1 MQNSREIQDAE
12 KIFQVADEE
21 FEKRRKE
28 TTAKMD
34 SVRAEMEKWRSPQT
48 IKIVP
53 SKKYR

>member
-1 MQNSREIQDAE
+1 MQNSRDVQDTE
-12 KIFQVADEE
+12 KIFQIADEE
-21 FEKRRKE
+21 FERQRKK

>member
-21 FEKRRKE
+21 FEKRWKE

>member
-1 MQNSREIQDAE
+1 MQNSRKIQDAE

-21 FEKRRKE
+21 FEKHLKE
-28 TTAKMD
+28 TTAKMN
-34 SVRAEMEKWRSPQT
+34 SVLAEMEKWRYPQT